1 MAKLTTTAIVLAA
14 GSGKR
19 FYPFTTPKPLMP
31 FLGTSLLERNL
42 KQLAEWGIGRCLI
55 ISTKTNEPQIR
66 ALDVPSN
73 MSVQTVVQP
82 KPTGM
87 AGALLAAATAITP
100 KDSLFIINATDIV
113 DSKAMRPLF
122 NTQMSSNVPVI
133 IGLNQAEYF
142 PGGYIAMGAD
152 GQFQSV
158 IEKPGPQK
166 RPSNLIKLVFDFL
179 PKGQDFLKVLARSQ
193 SAQDDIYERALTRYA
208 RLNHARVLTYQGYWQ
223 SPKYPHHVLLISQ
236 TLLNQLPDKKPPQF
250 PQTSIQGP
258 ILMGQNVTIYPGA
271 IIKGPVYLGD
281 NVVVGNHALIRASII
296 EANTTIGSYSE
307 IVRSYVG
314 ENCNLHRV
322 YLGDSVL
329 EKNVNMGAGST
340 TANWRFDQ
348 KSIFVN
354 IHGQPVD
361 TNLVKCGTF
370 IGQGTR
376 IGINVSLMPGTLIG
390 KDSTIMPAAI
400 VKGTL
405 PPQTILGS
413 I

>member
-1 MAKLTTTAIVLAA
+1 MAKLTTTAVILAA

-19 FYPFTTPKPLMP
+19 FFPFITPKPLIP
-31 FLGTSLLERNL
+31 FLGISLLERNL

-55 ISTKTNEPQIR
+55 ITTKVDEPQIK
-66 ALDVPSN
+66 ALNFPPS
-73 MSVQTVVQP
+73 MTVQTAVQP
-82 KPTGM
+82 TPTGM
-87 AGALLAAATAITP
+87 AGALLAAATNITSQ
-100 KDSLFIINATDIV
+100 DSLFIINATDIV
-113 DSKAMRPLF
+113 DSQAMKHLF
-122 NTQMSSNVPVI
+122 NKQMSSNVPVI

-142 PGGYIAMGAD
+142 PGGYIAAD
-152 GQFQSV
+152 PNGQFQSV
-158 IEKPGPQK
+158 IEKPGPHK
-166 RPSNLIKLVFDFL
+166 RPSNLIKLVFDYL

-193 SAQDDIYERALTRYA
+193 STQDDIYEKALTRYA

-223 SPKYPHHVLLISQ
+223 SPKYPHHMLLISQ
-236 TLLNQLPDKKPPQF
+236 TLLNQLPDKKPSKFSQA
-250 PQTSIQGP
+250 SIQSP
-258 ILMGQNVTIYPGA
+258 LSCGQNVTIHPGA

-281 NVVVGNHALIRASII
+281 NVVVGNHALIRDSMI
-296 EANTTIGSYSE
+296 EANSVIGSYSE

-348 KSIFVN
+348 K
-354 IHGQPVD
+354 PVQLDINQQKID
-361 TNLVKCGTF
+361 TNLVKCGAF
-370 IGQGTR
+370 IGQGTK

-390 KDSTIMPAAI
+390 PNSTIMPASLA
-400 VKGTL
+400 KGTI
-405 PPQTILGS
+405 PPHTTVGS